1 MQVKDDYEIAKR
13 IADRNWDNIAEG
25 MPSSLERKA
34 ERLFESLSA
43 GKDTLYEKLE
53 KLYIFMDELYS
64 FVGKFTPCKK
74 GCSLCCYNEVA
85 ISLLEAEYIEKF
97 IGIKQSLNL
106 DTQNFRGTPC
116 PFLEDGA
123 CSIYKYRPFVCRRH
137 VALFDNPNWCQF
149 DVDDQYVFPQ
159 IRFSK
164 VEESYAFIIV
174 SSGAISTYDI
184 RQLFAKVS

>member
-1 MQVKDDYEIAKR
+1 VKEDYEVAKT
-13 IADRNWDNIAEG
+13 IADRNWDNIAGG

-34 ERLFESLSA
+34 ERLFKSLSA
-43 GKDTLYEKLE
+43 GKGTLFQKLE

-74 GCSLCCYNEVA
+74 GCSLCCYNEVF
-85 ISLLEAEYIEKF
+85 ISLLEAEYIEKSR
-97 IGIKQSLNL
+97 GITQSLNL
-106 DTQNFRGTPC
+106 DRKHFRGTPC

-123 CSIYKYRPFVCRRH
+123 CTIYNHRPFVCRRH
-137 VALFDNPNWCQF
+137 VALFDNPKWCQF

-164 VEESYAFIIV
+164 VEESYAFIVV
-174 SSGAISTYDI
+174 SSGDTSTYDI